1 MAGQNE
7 TLTQFHAA
15 VTAGIS
21 AILNAAQAPGWQHL
35 WNGINPQDQIVFCT
49 KQQPSPSSPA
59 RAVTARDTNH
69 SALAVLGRT
78 MTTQM
83 SPEGELPA
91 ESSADTLNPHRHF

>member
-35 WNGINPQDQIVFCT
+35 WDGINPQDQIVFCT
-49 KQQPSPSSPA
+49 EQQPSSPA
-59 RAVTARDTNH
+59 PP
-69 SALAVLGRT
+69 GQWQPE
-78 MTTQM
+78 TQIT
-83 SPEGELPA
+83 PLW
-91 ESSADTLNPHRHF
+91 LC